1 MVNNFI
7 TLKAVKGD
15 YTMDIYGF
23 YAGEIF
29 DAYKYMGAHIE
40 NDQVVFRT
48 YAPHA
53 SRVELIGEFNNW
65 SGTEMYR
72 LEDNKFFECRVSN
85 LRPGMLYKYRIYS
98 NDGQCVDHCD
108 PYGFGMEL
116 RPNTASIIRDLN
128 EYKFNDEEW
137 INSRSDCKEK
147 PLNIYEVHLGSWR
160 KKEDN
165 SWYNYSELADMLIP
179 YVKEY
184 GYNYIEVMPL
194 SEHPCDES
202 WGYQNTGFFSP
213 TSRYGTATDLKCFID
228 KCHKNNI
235 GVIMDFVPV
244 HFAVDGFALA
254 NYDGTPLYEY
264 PHEDVAISQWGSKN
278 FMHSKGEVRSFLQS
292 AANYWIEEYH
302 FDGLRVDA
310 LSNIIYW
317 QGNSDRG
324 ENKEAVEF
332 IKGMN
337 KGLKDMHPSI
347 ILAAE
352 DSTAYPKVTASV
364 EEGGL
369 GFDYKWDMGWMND
382 TLEYFKIHP
391 YDRRREY
398 HKLTFSMMY
407 FYSEKFL
414 MPLSHDEVVHGKATI
429 IQKMYGN
436 SYEEK
441 FKQARALYMYMYA
454 HPGKKLNFMGNEI
467 AQFREWDEK
476 REQDW
481 NILEYPMHNKF
492 HRFMRDL
499 NLVYINHP
507 ALFKDDYKHEGFNWI
522 DCHQEEKCVY
532 TFERMGENENII
544 AIFNFSDESH
554 EGYEIPME
562 YNTLEVLMDSS
573 INEYGGDGKTNYK
586 ILIEEYIKYYEGGN
600 KNDANSI
607 ISSHKKRLISV
618 DMKPYSAVYFILK

>member
-1 MVNNFI
+1 
-7 TLKAVKGD
+7 
-15 YTMDIYGF
+15 MDMYGF
-23 YAGEIF
+23 YTGKVF

-40 NDQVVFRT
+40 EDGVIFRT
-48 YAPHA
+48 YAPNA
-53 SRVELIGEFNNW
+53 LKVELIGEFNNW
-65 SGTEMYR
+65 EGMEMKR
-72 LEDNKFFECRVSN
+72 VEDEKFFECKVPN
-85 LRPGMLYKYRIYS
+85 LKPGMLYKYRIYS
-98 NDGQCVDHCD
+98 KNGDYVEHCD

-128 EYKFNDEEW
+128 EYKFDDDEW
-137 INSRSDCKEK
+137 IKNRTDCKDK
-147 PLNIYEVHLGSWR
+147 PLNIYEVHLGSW
-160 KKEDN
+160 KKRGDN
-165 SWYNYSELADMLIP
+165 TWYNYRELEDKLIP

-184 GYNYIEVMPL
+184 GYNYIEIMPL

-213 TSRYGTATDLKCFID
+213 TSRYGTATDLKSLINA
-228 KCHKNNI
+228 CHKNNI

-244 HFAVDGFALA
+244 HFAVDSFALA
-254 NYDGTPLYEY
+254 NYDGEPLYEY
-264 PHEDVAISQWGSKN
+264 SYEDVAISQWGSKN

-317 QGNSDRG
+317 QGDSNRG
-324 ENKEAVEF
+324 ENKDAVDF

-337 KGLKDMHPSI
+337 QGLKYMHPNI

-352 DSTAYPKVTASV
+352 DSTAYPKVTAPI

-382 TLEYFKIHP
+382 TLEYFKLHP
-391 YDRRREY
+391 YDRRRDY

-407 FYSEKFL
+407 FYSENFL

-429 IQKMYGN
+429 VQKMHGEYDD
-436 SYEEK
+436 K

-467 AQFREWDEK
+467 GQFREWDEK

-481 NILEYPMHNKF
+481 NILQYPMHDKF

-507 ALFKDDYKHEGFNWI
+507 ALFKNDYKTEGFNWVN
-522 DCHQEEKCVY
+522 CHEEEKCIYV
-532 TFERMGENENII
+532 FERICKDERIL
-544 AIFNFSDESH
+544 ALFNFSDAYHKGFEVPI
-554 EGYEIPME
+554 E
-562 YNTLEVLMDSS
+562 NKTLEILMDSS
-573 INEYGGDGKTNYK
+573 INEYGGEGATDYR
-586 ILIEEYIKYYEGGN
+586 ILIEEYIKYYENGN
-600 KNDANSI
+600 KDDSNSI
-607 ISSHKKRLISV
+607 ISSSKRRLLSI
-618 DMKPYSAVYFILK
+618 DMRPYSAVYFILK

>member
-1 MVNNFI
+1 
-7 TLKAVKGD
+7 
-15 YTMDIYGF
+15 MDMYGF
-23 YAGEIF
+23 YTGKVF

-40 NDQVVFRT
+40 EDGVTFRT
-48 YAPHA
+48 YAPNA
-53 SRVELIGEFNNW
+53 LKVELVGDFNNW
-65 SGTEMYR
+65 EGMEMKR
-72 LEDNKFFECRVSN
+72 IEDQKFFECKVPN
-85 LRPGMLYKYRIYS
+85 LKPGMLYKYRIYS
-98 NDGQCVDHCD
+98 KNEEYIEHCD

-116 RPNTASIIRDLN
+116 RPNTSSIIRDLN
-128 EYKFNDEEW
+128 EYEFDDDEW
-137 INSRSDCKEK
+137 IKNRTDCKDK
-147 PLNIYEVHLGSWR
+147 PLNIYEVHLGSWK

-165 SWYNYSELADMLIP
+165 TWYNYRELEDKLIP

-184 GYNYIEVMPL
+184 GYNYIEIMPL

-213 TSRYGTATDLKCFID
+213 TSRYGTATDLKSLINT
-228 KCHKNNI
+228 CHKNNI

-244 HFAVDGFALA
+244 HFAVDSFALA
-254 NYDGTPLYEY
+254 NYDGEPLYEY
-264 PHEDVAISQWGSKN
+264 SYDDIAISQWGSKN
-278 FMHSKGEVRSFLQS
+278 FIHSKGEVRSFLQS

-317 QGNSDRG
+317 QGDSNRG
-324 ENKEAVEF
+324 ENKDAVDF

-337 KGLKDMHPSI
+337 QGLKYMHPNI

-352 DSTAYPKVTASV
+352 DSTAYPKVTAPI

-382 TLEYFKIHP
+382 TLEYFKLHP
-391 YDRRREY
+391 YDRRRAY

-407 FYSEKFL
+407 FYSEHFL
-414 MPLSHDEVVHGKATI
+414 MPFSHDEVVHGKATI
-429 IQKMYGN
+429 VQKMHGEYDD
-436 SYEEK
+436 K

-467 AQFREWDEK
+467 GQFREWDEK

-481 NILEYPMHNKF
+481 DILEYPMHNKF

-507 ALFKDDYKHEGFNWI
+507 ALFNSDYETKGFNWVN
-522 DCHQEEKCVY
+522 CHEEEKCIYV
-532 TFERMGENENII
+532 FERICKDEKIL
-544 AIFNFSDESH
+544 ALFNFSDEYH
-554 EGYEIPME
+554 KGFEVPIKDEV
-562 YNTLEVLMDSS
+562 LEVLMDSS
-573 INEYGGDGKTNYK
+573 INEYGGDGRTDYK
-586 ILIEEYIKYYEGGN
+586 ILIEEYIKYYE
-600 KNDANSI
+600 NSDKGDSNSVV
-607 ISSHKKRLISV
+607 SSSKRRLLSI
-618 DMKPYSAVYFILK
+618 DMRPYSAVYFILK